1 MSRRER
7 IEEYL
12 DGLLP
17 DDERAAFE
25 AELARDPVL
34 REEMDRVRRFGSLL
48 DGLPRERAEVER
60 ILGALARRHRRRRL
74 LWAVA
79 GLAAAVLVF
88 VALRAG
94 TGNKPDPLHAIIEQQ
109 ARAFGRR
116 LGAMAVER
124 RAGRV
129 PRIGL
134 GDLEVPPSA
143 AWGLVLDSALR
154 EMGVPPHPEAEAAVK
169 EIARRHFMRV
179 QRLGRDL
186 EGQWRRA
193 EAALEFYRRLRDVAG
208 GAVADA
214 YYDVFRPGLADPAT
228 AMRVAA
234 GSLPDVVRRLAPRSA
249 EDYVAAYD
257 RALALL
263 ESRYGAPQVEAALA
277 GLAPLDR
284 RAFGRDATED
294 GVGRDA
300 NLTIRALLY
309 RLAVEAGLDVV
320 LVDVS

>member
-12 DGLLP
+12 DGLLS
-17 DDERAAFE
+17 DDERSAFE

-34 REEMDRVRRFGSLL
+34 REELDRVRRFGSLL

-60 ILGALARRHRRRRL
+60 ILGAMARRRRRGRAM
-74 LWAVA
+74 WAA
-79 GLAAAVLVF
+79 ALAAAVLCF
-88 VALRAG
+88 VALRADRVAD
-94 TGNKPDPLHAIIEQQ
+94 PDPMHRIIEEQ
-109 ARAFGRR
+109 ALAFGRR
-116 LGAMAVER
+116 LGAMAAER

-134 GDLEVPPSA
+134 GGLEVPPSA
-143 AWGLVLDSALR
+143 AWGLVFHSALD
-154 EMGVPPHPEAEAAVK
+154 EMGVPPPPEAEAAVK
-169 EIARRHFMRV
+169 ELARRHFMKV
-179 QRLGRDL
+179 QRLGGDL

-193 EAALEFYRRLRDVAG
+193 EMALEFYRRLRDVAG
-208 GAVADA
+208 GDVADA

-228 AMRVAA
+228 AVRAAA
-234 GSLPDVVRRLAPRSA
+234 GSLPDVVRRVAPRSA
-249 EDYVAAYD
+249 DDYLAAYD
-257 RALALL
+257 RAVALL
-263 ESRYGAPQVEAALA
+263 ASRYGEPQLEAALA
-277 GLAPLDR
+277 GLAPVDR

-309 RLAVEAGLDVV
+309 RLAVEAALDVV

>member
-1 MSRRER
+1 VSRRER

-12 DGLLP
+12 DGLLS

-34 REEMDRVRRFGSLL
+34 REELDRVRRFGSLL

-60 ILGALARRHRRRRL
+60 ILATMARRRRRRRAM
-74 LWAVA
+74 WTAA
-79 GLAAAVLVF
+79 ALAAAVLGF
-88 VALRAG
+88 LALRADRG
-94 TGNKPDPLHAIIEQQ
+94 AGPDPMHRIIEDQ

-116 LGAMAVER
+116 LGAMAAER

-134 GDLEVPPSA
+134 GGLEVPPSA
-143 AWGLVLDSALR
+143 AWGLVFLGALD
-154 EMGVPPHPEAEAAVK
+154 EMGVPPRRESEAAVK
-169 EIARRHFMRV
+169 ELARRHFMKV
-179 QRLGRDL
+179 QRLDRDL

-208 GAVADA
+208 GEVADA

-228 AMRVAA
+228 AVRVAA
-234 GSLPDVVRRLAPRSA
+234 GSLPDVVRRVAPQSA
-249 EDYVAAYD
+249 DDYLAAYD
-257 RALALL
+257 RAVALL
-263 ESRYGAPQVEAALA
+263 ASRYGEPQLDAALA
-277 GLAPLDR
+277 GLAPVDR

-320 LVDVS
+320 LVDAS